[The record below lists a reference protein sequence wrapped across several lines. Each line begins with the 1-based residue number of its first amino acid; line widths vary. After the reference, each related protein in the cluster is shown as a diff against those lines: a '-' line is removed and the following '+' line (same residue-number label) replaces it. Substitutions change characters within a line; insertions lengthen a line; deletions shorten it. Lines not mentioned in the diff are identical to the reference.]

1 MGLLKLLFIEFGLR
15 GSLLLGNAL
24 LDGDHFLLGQRAAAH
39 GNQRNDPA
47 DDRQSKLEYHGHPE
61 DGRGG
66 RIRGL
71 GHRGGVA
78 QQRHS
83 AGSDHSGKRGDELID
98 QAVGAGDNGG
108 DITPAAVQLKVNG
121 IRHVRGVG
129 GGDAHIGAVLQKA
142 QHHIDDHGRAAHDAD
157 LLGVN
162 DNEEQDF
169 LIESESHNKTYFD
182 GGVRPKDGGWVK
194 IQNGVPVIVAA
205 SYENAIQG
213 DVFNADVAEGGATA
227 NDEITTSEITVIA
240 GEGNVTIANA
250 AGKKVVVSNILGQI
264 VATQVLT
271 SDNAVIAAPQGV
283 VVVAV
288 EGEEA
293 VKAIVR

>member
-1 MGLLKLLFIEFGLR
+1 MNGNKDLSCVMCGKEIDSPVMVQMMWLEPDESTAIRVGTSLHQVCTSCAENIKNFIER
-15 GSLLLGNAL
+15 
-24 LDGDHFLLGQRAAAH
+24 R
-39 GNQRNDPA
+39 
-47 DDRQSKLEYHGHPE
+47 
-61 DGRGG
+61 
-66 RIRGL
+66 
-71 GHRGGVA
+71 
-78 QQRHS
+78 
-83 AGSDHSGKRGDELID
+83 
-98 QAVGAGDNGG
+98 
-108 DITPAAVQLKVNG
+108 
-121 IRHVRGVG
+121 
-129 GGDAHIGAVLQKA
+129 
-142 QHHIDDHGRAAHDAD
+142 
-157 LLGVN
+157 N

-227 NDEITTSEITVIA
+227 NDEVTTSEITIIA

-293 VKAIVR
+293 VKAIVK